1 MFKKIEFIIAM
12 RYLKSK
18 KKEKALSVIAN
29 FSLVGIML
37 GVAAII
43 TVMSVMNGFRDEL
56 VKRILGIN
64 GHVNVYSYAGEF
76 SDYKTELQKIKSAVA
91 EKKSELSGMQITG
104 IQPVI
109 STQIMASSENYVT
122 GALLKGVDFDIL
134 ADEEMV
140 TKKLS
145 GKGIKYFNDDGE
157 IAIGYSLARK
167 LRVGIGDDITL
178 TAPTGKITAFGTM
191 PSIKT
196 FKVAAIFNVGMNEYD
211 SSLVF
216 IPIASLAKFI
226 GKKGNSADFFEIY
239 TTYPDASEKLQKVLR
254 DAHGGDIRVLTW
266 QEINS
271 SFYGA
276 LKVERNVMFLIL
288 TLIVLVASFNIVSS
302 MVILVK
308 NKSRDI
314 AILKTMG
321 ASKSSV
327 VRIFFIAGATL
338 GGAGTILGVILGIVL
353 SKNLDPI
360 KELLNKL
367 TGADVF
373 AKEIYF
379 LSNLPA
385 RIDYFDVAIIT
396 ATALS
401 ISFVATIFPARKA
414 GKTDP
419 VEALRYE

>member
-1 MFKKIEFIIAM
+1 MFKKIEFLIAF

-18 KKEKALSVIAN
+18 KKEKALSIIAN
-29 FSLVGIML
+29 FSLAGIML

-43 TVMSVMNGFRDEL
+43 VVMSVMNGFRDEL

-64 GHVNVYSYAGEF
+64 GHVNIYSYDGGF
-76 SDYKTELQKIKSAVA
+76 PDYKSELQKIKSIIT
-91 EKKSELSGMQITG
+91 EKKSELSSMEITG

-109 STQIMASSENYVT
+109 STQVMVSSNRYAT
-122 GALLKGVDFDIL
+122 GALLKGVDFNIL
-134 ADEEMV
+134 ANEEMV
-140 TKKLS
+140 NQKLS
-145 GKGIKYFNDDGE
+145 GKAVKYFNDGE

-167 LRVGIGDDITL
+167 LRVGIGDEITL

-191 PSIKT
+191 PSIRV
-196 FKVAAIFNVGMNEYD
+196 FRIASVFNIGMHEYD
-211 SSLVF
+211 SSLIF
-216 IPIASLAKFI
+216 IPIESLAKFI
-226 GKKGNSADFFEIY
+226 GAKNTHADFFEIY
-239 TTYPDASEKLQKVLR
+239 TTRPEAAEKLKSVLLEKR
-254 DAHGGDIRVLTW
+254 ANENRILTW

-302 MVILVK
+302 LVILVK

-321 ASKSSV
+321 ASKSSI

-338 GGAGTILGVILGIVL
+338 GAAGTLMGVGLGIII
-353 SKNLDPI
+353 SKNLDAI
-360 KELLNKL
+360 KNILNKL

-379 LSNLPA
+379 LSNLPS

-401 ISFVATIFPARKA
+401 ISFIATIFPAKKA